1 MDSVSNRPSGAL
13 AMPRAT
19 RRLLWIDD
27 DRSIVH
33 YATQFLATKGFDVAD
48 AESIATGLPLAI
60 SGHYDLVLLDVRLPD
75 GSGLDVLQGMRRAG
89 VTTPVIILTG
99 FGTHGTGFQAARL
112 GAVAYHAKPLVGGK
126 LFAAIAAALDSPSA
140 NDPRLVAPDWMPLC
154 LSRSSAIRYPAGAAL
169 CVQGRK
175 ASHLVSLQSGLVKLV
190 RDDAD
195 RSMVVGFA
203 AGAVLIGTEA
213 ALDQQTYRVSA
224 ITVGECQAQSVDI
237 GEVRALLRDG
247 NVAWLI
253 HTQILECERLTTW
266 LTTLGTLDLR
276 SRLERLLAELAR
288 KARGSSR
295 EGIRLPPVTQS
306 DLASA
311 VGASREHVTRTLAE
325 IERDGLIVRRD
336 RWIILP
342 PYSHL
347 LRHRRDAERLY
358 E

>member
-1 MDSVSNRPSGAL
+1 
-13 AMPRAT
+13 
-19 RRLLWIDD
+19 
-27 DRSIVH
+27 
-33 YATQFLATKGFDVAD
+33 
-48 AESIATGLPLAI
+48 
-60 SGHYDLVLLDVRLPD
+60 
-75 GSGLDVLQGMRRAG
+75 
-89 VTTPVIILTG
+89 
-99 FGTHGTGFQAARL
+99 
-112 GAVAYHAKPLVGGK
+112 
-126 LFAAIAAALDSPSA
+126 
-140 NDPRLVAPDWMPLC
+140 
-154 LSRSSAIRYPAGAAL
+154 
-169 CVQGRK
+169 
-175 ASHLVSLQSGLVKLV
+175 VSLQSGLVKLV